1 MSNMLKFTC
10 TALVGTNKVGEL
22 SKDKDGYYEICI
34 GGIGV
39 HNSAGSFYE
48 EEAARHFFT
57 NDVDLQRRISRG
69 LFRGEN
75 GHPKMLPGMTDYQW
89 FNRLMVMEE
98 TNICAHHRSVS
109 ISLEMM
115 KDENGIPFF
124 PIMAST
130 RPSGEKAA
138 FLQDQF
144 DNPHENIA
152 FSIRSFTQDMPYPG
166 RPGRQIKAIR
176 KVVAF
181 DYVSEPGIWRATKYD
196 TPSIESAVPFSGT
209 VNTISLEEQLFS
221 LETVRRASA
230 EEKTTAVGMESGLP
244 TTDLY
249 SKMIAV
255 PKPVRIFVPNKPL
268 SMNW

>member
-1 MSNMLKFTC
+1 MSRMLTFTC

-48 EEAARHFFT
+48 EDAARHFFE
-57 NDVDLQRRISRG
+57 NDVDLQRRIARG
-69 LFRGEN
+69 MFRGEN
-75 GHPKMLPGMTDYQW
+75 GHPKMLPGMTEHQW
-89 FNRLMVMEE
+89 FNRLMIMEE
-98 TNICAHHRSVS
+98 TNICAHHHTVS
-109 ISLEMM
+109 ISKEMM

-124 PIMAST
+124 PIIAKT
-130 RPSGEKAA
+130 RPSGEKAQ

-144 DNPHENIA
+144 DNPKENVA
-152 FSIRSFTQDMPYPG
+152 FSIRSFTQDAPYPG
-166 RPGRQIKAIR
+166 RPGRMIKAIR

-181 DYVSEPGIWRATKYD
+181 DYVSEPGIYRATKYD
-196 TPSIESAVPFSGT
+196 TPSLESGQVVVPQVST
-209 VNTISLEEQLFS
+209 VGLEEQIFS
-221 LETVRRASA
+221 LETIHRASL
-230 EEKTTAVGMESGLP
+230 EERAMAVGMESDLP

-249 SKMIAV
+249 TKMIAV
-255 PKPVRIFVPNKPL
+255 PKPTRIFVPNKPL